1 VSVLRIGVDAR
12 ELLGATTGV
21 GRYLGELLVRWTARE
36 DAQRRQFLLYTPE
49 PIPLQF
55 SPGSADYRILKTGNR
70 PGRGTWWE
78 QMHLRRAVAKDRPDV
93 FFAPAYTAP
102 LLSGIP
108 LALTIHDI
116 SFVVHPEWFRFREGI
131 RRRWLTRRSAD
142 TAAVVF
148 TDSEFSRSEIVS
160 HFRIAASKV
169 QVIPPGVPFRAERN
183 AEHHA
188 DHKSDPMVL
197 FVGSLFN
204 RRRVPDLIAAFAAL
218 SSDFPRARLVI
229 VGEDRSWPPLSLR
242 DVATREG
249 IPSRVEFK
257 SYVSDA
263 ELAALYRRASV
274 FAFLSEYEGFG
285 FTPLEALSAGVPI
298 VVADTAVAREVYG
311 DAAHYVRVG
320 DVAGT
325 ARVLTQLLRE
335 PRSGEALMQQAP
347 QVLARYS
354 WDRTARETLSHIER
368 IVRH

>member
-1 VSVLRIGVDAR
+1 
-12 ELLGATTGV
+12 
-21 GRYLGELLVRWTARE
+21 
-36 DAQRRQFLLYTPE
+36 
-49 PIPLQF
+49 
-55 SPGSADYRILKTGNR
+55 
-70 PGRGTWWE
+70 
-78 QMHLRRAVAKDRPDV
+78 
-93 FFAPAYTAP
+93 
-102 LLSGIP
+102 
-108 LALTIHDI
+108 
-116 SFVVHPEWFRFREGI
+116 
-131 RRRWLTRRSAD
+131 
-142 TAAVVF
+142 
-148 TDSEFSRSEIVS
+148 VS

-183 AEHHA
+183 AEHPA

-325 ARVLTQLLRE
+325 ASVLTQLLRE

-354 WDRTARETLSHIER
+354 WDRTARETLAHIER